1 VGVLTTRPTSQP
13 PVNANE
19 TQSFGTPSPSSQPIK
34 PFCGLQNPLK
44 TSGGNKIFYCILLC
58 ADITCT
64 STLTIGKNA
73 QQCDLYTLEALKTR
87 HILSYFHNRLAT
99 PPELLFCCLLALL
112 ELFQGSELSQ
122 HTQKNINQ
130 FTI

>member
-1 VGVLTTRPTSQP
+1 MLNNVIYTHW
-13 PVNANE
+13 
-19 TQSFGTPSPSSQPIK
+19 K
-34 PFCGLQNPLK
+34 HLK
-44 TSGGNKIFYCILLC
+44 LDT
-58 ADITCT
+58 
-64 STLTIGKNA
+64 
-73 QQCDLYTLEALKTR
+73 
-87 HILSYFHNRLAT
+87 YFHNRLAT